1 MTVVVVA
8 TVHPKPEA
16 LDQVVD
22 LFEKTIA
29 RVHQEDAGCELY
41 AMHTEADTIVM
52 IEKWADADAHNA
64 HLVSP
69 AMNEMNAAVEEL
81 LAEKT
86 VISVLQPHPAGDEK
100 GAL

>member
-1 MTVVVVA
+1 MTIVVVA
-8 TVHPKPEA
+8 TVHPKSDTV
-16 LDQVVD
+16 DQVKD
-22 LFEKTIA
+22 LFTKTIQ
-29 RVHQEDAGCELY
+29 RVQQEDAGCELY

-52 IEKWADADAHNA
+52 IEKWTDQDAHQA
-64 HLVSP
+64 HLNSP

-86 VISVLQPHPAGDEK
+86 RVTVLQPVPVGDDK

>member
-8 TVHPKPEA
+8 TIHPKPESV
-16 LDQVVD
+16 DQVID
-22 LFEKTIA
+22 LFTKTIT
-29 RVHQEDAGCELY
+29 RVQEEDAGCELY

-52 IEKWADADAHNA
+52 IEKWADAEAHQA
-64 HLVSP
+64 HLNSP
-69 AMNEMNAAVEEL
+69 AMDEMNLAVEEL

-86 VISVLQPHPAGDEK
+86 VITVLQPHPVGSAK